1 MKPRFAAV
9 ATGLLFLGLIGLL
22 TPAMGRAH
30 SVTFNFT
37 GELFAS
43 DPHSIG
49 GILTDP
55 IGPFPRSTI
64 SGSFTFEADT
74 LDTNASGTV
83 GQYNG
88 AIENLSLSV
97 TNIFGAPYQ
106 FSFNPAGPLNT
117 IQVNADPVAA
127 NQSYTMSASV
137 QNTVPAGP
145 IVDGDNYFATSFFIN
160 LLHPS
165 SAVFASD
172 ALPETPPGLS
182 PFSLYSNLTN
192 QDGQFRL
199 VFASGHADH
208 TLIGNLTSL
217 TVSAVPVPAAVYLF
231 GSGLIGLIGLARR
244 KMTATA

>member
-1 MKPRFAAV
+1 MKLRFTAV
-9 ATGLLFLGLIGLL
+9 AAGLFLLGLTGLCMPAIGQ
-22 TPAMGRAH
+22 AE

-74 LDTNASGTV
+74 LDTNVSGTV

-106 FSFNPAGPLNT
+106 FSFNPAGPLNAL
-117 IQVNADPVAA
+117 QVNADSVAV
-127 NQSYTMSASV
+127 NQSYTMSAGV
-137 QNTVPAGP
+137 QNSVPAGP

-160 LLHPS
+160 LLRPS

-199 VFASGHADH
+199 VFTSSHADH

-217 TVSAVPVPAAVYLF
+217 TASPVPLPAAAWLF
-231 GSGLIGLIGLARR
+231 GSGVIGLVGLARR
-244 KMTATA
+244 KMRAAA